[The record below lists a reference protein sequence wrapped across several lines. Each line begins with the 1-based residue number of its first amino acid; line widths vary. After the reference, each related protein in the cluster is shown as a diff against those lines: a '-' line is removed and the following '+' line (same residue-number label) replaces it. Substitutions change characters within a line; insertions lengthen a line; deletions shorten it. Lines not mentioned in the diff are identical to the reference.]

1 MKKILYIGIAALIA
15 ASCSDFLKEDPKG
28 RFMGESF
35 FQTVDDIENVM
46 TSLEYNVAN
55 FYYDGC
61 SYNMSVRSDDMTAC
75 NAGGMGM
82 ELCTVPSSEYYL
94 QNHWDNAY
102 NIIREC
108 NAFLQSEGS
117 VVTNTE
123 EEATRL
129 KNLEGMAYFFRGWGY
144 SLIARWYKQGP
155 IVETI
160 GEGVDYKSKS
170 QKRLLEYS
178 VEQLLKAEQLL
189 PDNWNGHRMEKE
201 APLKITAKAALAELY
216 LFMAGYPYEGG
227 KEYYS
232 KAAAKAKEVI
242 DGAPAQ
248 GRGFDTYDNMW
259 NTNDPMTNLNKERL
273 LSVYYTQYG
282 YRCASTTCF
291 FPGEYAGWNWLMG
304 EKQFFRDF
312 PEGPRKEATFM
323 TTRQGLSGNM
333 VAWDDASD
341 LNITQP
347 VYRKKIL
354 NPEDDFN
361 NLIGR
366 TTWQNSYMAMPLR
379 YTLTALTYAEAV
391 TRANGA
397 PDALAKDLMHQIRE
411 RAGLEDYSAT
421 LTGDAYAAAVV
432 QERAWEMAAEWTRWN
447 DICRLKMF
455 EEVFAKRADD
465 ELNASSGL
473 GTPKLETYFL
483 DVPPSDLTLN
493 PALAEVED

>member
-1 MKKILYIGIAALIA
+1 MKKILLIGFVALAA
-15 ASCSDFLKEDPKG
+15 ASCSKFLEEDPKG

-35 FQTVDDIENVM
+35 FQSVKDIENVM

-61 SYNMSVRSDDMTAC
+61 SYNMSVRSDDMTSC

-102 NIIREC
+102 KIIREA
-108 NAFLQSEGS
+108 NAFLQSVPS
-117 VVTNTE
+117 VTTNTPE
-123 EEATRL
+123 DEKLL
-129 KNLEGMAYFFRGWGY
+129 KNLEGYAYFFRGWGY

-155 IVETI
+155 IVESV

-170 QKRLLEYS
+170 QKALLEYS
-178 VEQLLKAEQLL
+178 VSQLLKAEELL
-189 PDNWNGHRMEKE
+189 PDTWEGHRTEKE
-201 APLKITAKAALAELY
+201 APMKITAKAALAEMY
-216 LFMAGYPYEGG
+216 LFMAGYPYNGG

-242 DGAPAQ
+242 DAAPAL

-259 NTNDPMTNLNKERL
+259 NTNDPLTNLNKERL
-273 LSVYYTQYG
+273 FSIYFSQYG
-282 YRCASTTCF
+282 FRCASTTCF
-291 FPGEYAGWNWLMG
+291 FPGEYAGWDWILG
-304 EKQFFRDF
+304 EKQFYRDF

-323 TTRQGLSGNM
+323 TTRQNTQGQIVS
-333 VAWDDASD
+333 WDDPS
-341 LNITQP
+341 LVNTQP

-354 NPEDDFN
+354 NPEDDFD

-391 TRANGA
+391 TRATGA

-411 RAGLEDYSAT
+411 RAGLEDYDAS
-421 LTGDAYAAAVV
+421 LTGDAYAKAVV

-447 DICRLKMF
+447 DICRLEMF
-455 EEVFAKRADD
+455 EEVFAHRAAD
-465 ELNASSGL
+465 EKNASSGL
-473 GTPKLETYFL
+473 GTPNKASYFL
-483 DVPPSDLTLN
+483 DVPPTDLALN
-493 PALAEVED
+493 PNLAEVED